1 MEQEL
6 ENALRIKYFKLHFT
20 IALLENTKLPVD
32 KLSALRGGMG
42 EMLLRA
48 NCIRDRNCEK
58 CDFEPECIVHKTLY
72 TQYAARPKFVTA
84 RDSIGYILECE
95 NYDED
100 FSKGNLLQ
108 FDLILFGKTIV
119 YFHQYIE
126 AFRAL
131 GKEGIGK
138 NHSKFQ
144 IVSVTDTR
152 RKPFLEGDFRNRKQ
166 YPLYT
171 LGEYAKYRVNQIQKN
186 GCTNRLIFQ
195 TPLTLKYQNE
205 FCKVFQMKAIWEAV
219 QRRINMLE
227 CYEGMECSIYDCGR
241 SEDQEMPVIREQVC
255 RDVFVSRFSSTQNK
269 KMTLWG
275 VKGYMQLDYI
285 PEDMLFILTAGE
297 LTHIGKNTSFG
308 FGKYRIT

>member
-1 MEQEL
+1 MKQEL
-6 ENALRIKYFKLHFT
+6 ENALRIKYIKLHFT
-20 IALLENTKLPVD
+20 VSFLENTKLPAD

-48 NCIRDRNCEK
+48 NCIRDRNCVK

-72 TQYAARPKFVTA
+72 TQYAVRPKFVTA
-84 RDSIGYILECE
+84 KDSIGYILECE
-95 NYDED
+95 NYDEG
-100 FSKGNLLQ
+100 FSKGSLLQ
-108 FDLILFGKTIV
+108 FDLILFGKTIA

-131 GKEGIGK
+131 GQEGIGI

-152 RKPFLEGDFRNRKQ
+152 GKPFLEREFRNRKQ
-166 YPLYT
+166 YLLYT
-171 LGEYAKYRVNQIQKN
+171 LGEYAKYRVNQIQEN
-186 GCTNRLIFQ
+186 GGADRLIFQ

-205 FCKVFQMKAIWEAV
+205 FWKIFQMEAIWEAV
-219 QRRINMLE
+219 QRRIYMLE

-241 SEDQEMPVIREQVC
+241 PEEQEMPVIREQVC
-255 RDVFVSRFSSTQNK
+255 RDAFVNRFSSTQNK

-275 VKGYMQLDYI
+275 IKGYMQMDHI
-285 PEDMLFILTAGE
+285 PENMLFILAAGE

>member
-6 ENALRIKYFKLHFT
+6 ENALRIKYIRLHFT
-20 IALLENTKLPVD
+20 AAFLKDTKLPVE

-58 CDFEPECIVHKTLY
+58 CHFEPECIVHRTLY
-72 TQYAARPKFVTA
+72 TKYAVRPKFVTA
-84 RDSIGYILECE
+84 RDSTGYMLECE
-95 NYDED
+95 NYEED
-100 FSKGNLLQ
+100 FREGDFLQ
-108 FDLILFGKTIV
+108 FDLTLFGKTIV

-138 NHSKFQ
+138 NCSKFQ

-152 RKPFLEGDFRNRKQ
+152 RKPFLAGDFRNRKQ
-166 YPLYT
+166 HSLYT
-171 LGEYAKYRVNQIQKN
+171 LGEYAKYRVNQIQEN
-186 GCTNRLIFQ
+186 GGANRLVFQ
-195 TPLTLKYQNE
+195 TPLTLKYQNG
-205 FCKVFQMKAIWEAV
+205 FWKVFHMEAIWEAV
-219 QRRINMLE
+219 QRRIYMLE
-227 CYEGMECSIYDCGR
+227 CYEGMECSIYDCRGP
-241 SEDQEMPVIREQVC
+241 ENQEMPVIKEQVC
-255 RDVFVSRFSSTQNK
+255 RDVFVKRYSSTQNK

-275 VKGYMQLDYI
+275 IKGYAQLDYI
-285 PEDMLFILTAGE
+285 PEDMLFILAAGE

-308 FGKYRIT
+308 FGKYMLT